1 MNRRSAHTSQ
11 VGDALQYFEAAHR
24 GGRGREASNN
34 TARPV
39 PAFKRTAS
47 TSSLRGGSSRG
58 YNPAALF
65 SVAAMATA
73 PVGTTVIEDDEEVEE
88 IDEEMVMLTEFS
100 SSAKTDLDQDFD
112 LCDQCTRRRRRA
124 RMFQPQQP
132 PASSVFFHF
141 LPLLHTSR
149 SIKKFVSF
157 YFKDTNAAAD
167 ESVAAEDR
175 QGQGQRP
182 SESDRSL
189 HDNASVTMP
198 LAYRRSDYG

>member
-149 SIKKFVSF
+149 SIKKFVSLSTLRTPTLLPPMNPLLPRTD
-157 YFKDTNAAAD
+157 KGKA
-167 ESVAAEDR
+167 SGL
-175 QGQGQRP
+175 Q
-182 SESDRSL
+182 SL
-189 HDNASVTMP
+189 IGASMIMQV
-198 LAYRRSDYG
+198 

>member
-149 SIKKFVSF
+149 SIKKFVSLSTLRTPTLPPMNPLLPRTD
-157 YFKDTNAAAD
+157 KGKA
-167 ESVAAEDR
+167 SGL
-175 QGQGQRP
+175 Q
-182 SESDRSL
+182 SL
-189 HDNASVTMP
+189 IGASMIMQV
-198 LAYRRSDYG
+198 

>member
-73 PVGTTVIEDDEEVEE
+73 PVGTTVIEDNEEVEE

-100 SSAKTDLDQDFD
+100 SSAKQDSLDQDFD

-124 RMFQPQQP
+124 RMFQTHP
-132 PASSVFFHF
+132 PPPVLALFHF
-141 LPLLHTSR
+141 LPS
-149 SIKKFVSF
+149 
-157 YFKDTNAAAD
+157 
-167 ESVAAEDR
+167 
-175 QGQGQRP
+175 
-182 SESDRSL
+182 
-189 HDNASVTMP
+189 
-198 LAYRRSDYG
+198 

>member
-1 MNRRSAHTSQ
+1 MMNRRSAHTSQ

-100 SSAKTDLDQDFD
+100 SSANKDLDQDFD

-132 PASSVFFHF
+132 PASSVLFHF
-141 LPLLHTSR
+141 LPLHSTSR
-149 SIKKFVSF
+149 SIK
-157 YFKDTNAAAD
+157 
-167 ESVAAEDR
+167 
-175 QGQGQRP
+175 
-182 SESDRSL
+182 SL
-189 HDNASVTMP
+189 SLSTLRTPTLPPMNPLLPRTDKGKASGLQSLIGASMIMQV
-198 LAYRRSDYG
+198 